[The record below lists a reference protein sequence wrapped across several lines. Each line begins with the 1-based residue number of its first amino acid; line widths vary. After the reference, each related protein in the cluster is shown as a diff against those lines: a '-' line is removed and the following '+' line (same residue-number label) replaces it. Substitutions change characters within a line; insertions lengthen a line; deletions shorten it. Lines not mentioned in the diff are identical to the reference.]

1 MVKHMYSVKHVWIW
15 VQCTNWSPL
24 RAVFWPNIILLSMS
38 TVASHFNGRQYKL
51 INVSLVLTFLS
62 QTIVNTKAVWNIL
75 KKIKALTFTEAV
87 TARRV
92 PWNRRCCV

>member
-1 MVKHMYSVKHVWIW
+1 MVKHMYTVKYVRIW

-24 RAVFWPNIILLSMS
+24 HGVFWPNTIPFSMS

-62 QTIVNTKAVWNIL
+62 QAIVDTKTVRNIL
-75 KKIKALTFTEAV
+75 KKIKALTFTEAA
-87 TARRV
+87 TA
-92 PWNRRCCV
+92 